1 MFFGTGGGDRS
12 VGRSFS
18 DERQHQ
24 APSIKVPHIRRVG
37 RNHLIKERLQL
48 VQVLWSNPSV
58 SQLLIGSHAAI
69 ILLADS
75 LSLYSY
81 YKTFKKIHFFQSPF
95 RSGGWRAADEFRWT
109 LTPTVSSTAE
119 TVTSSCTHTGRARSS
134 TPGRHPAPSI
144 PSHTI
149 CTMCPSVDACAAGL
163 YASCVQAILSCP
175 PLLRPPGREPA
186 APWTS

>member
-24 APSIKVPHIRRVG
+24 APSIKVPHIRRFG
-37 RNHLIKERLQL
+37 RNHWIKERLQL

-75 LSLYSY
+75 LSLPWFTGAS
-81 YKTFKKIHFFQSPF
+81 FAVP
-95 RSGGWRAADEFRWT
+95 SGDQRREHS
-109 LTPTVSSTAE
+109 VSKWD
-119 TVTSSCTHTGRARSS
+119 VLMQCTSSSLER
-134 TPGRHPAPSI
+134 
-144 PSHTI
+144 I
-149 CTMCPSVDACAAGL
+149 CTYLFKLHRWEQPGL
-163 YASCVQAILSCP
+163 LITFVPVEVTKPQTEHDSAEGKYDSAYVLS
-175 PLLRPPGREPA
+175 
-186 APWTS
+186 